1 MRVYGLRSGMCT
13 ITHRVKLGSRVKRN
27 NQFPVADIMKTT
39 IQHARR
45 LSPIHA
51 AILSLTLCLAAG
63 CSKQGETP
71 ATQVVAKVNG
81 DEISIHQVNNA
92 LAQAGNVSPENVD
105 AVRHEVLDKL
115 INQQLAVQ
123 QAEERKLDRS
133 TEVMMK
139 IDAAK
144 REILTRAYLG
154 QVVASLP
161 KPSEEEAKTFYQE
174 HPALFS
180 QRRIYN
186 LHEIVIQNPHPP
198 TEDMRQL
205 IAGKSPDQIATELKQ
220 RNIAFNTSSGTRSA
234 EQIALPILSGLAD
247 IKDGETGLVE
257 TPEALVILHVDTS
270 RDAPVSEEAAMQH
283 IPQYLANDRAKKAI
297 SEELERLKAKAD
309 IEYLDQ
315 TASAKAAA
323 GKAQASNPS
332 VTATKAAAVKPQPA
346 EADAQSSTAKGIA
359 GL

>member
-1 MRVYGLRSGMCT
+1 MCT
-13 ITHRVKLGSRVKRN
+13 ITHRVKLGSRVKSK
-27 NQFPVADIMKTT
+27 NQFPVADIMKITT
-39 IQHARR
+39 QPAR

-51 AILSLTLCLAAG
+51 AILGLTLCLAAG
-63 CSKQGETP
+63 CSKHEATP

-92 LAQAGNVSPENVD
+92 LAQVGNVSPENVD
-105 AVRHEVLDKL
+105 TVRHEVLEKL

-123 QAEERKLDRS
+123 QAEDRKLDRS

-139 IDAAK
+139 VDAAR
-144 REILTRAYLG
+144 REILTRAYLS

-161 KPSEEEAKTFYQE
+161 KPSEEEARTFYQE
-174 HPALFS
+174 HPALFA

-186 LHEIVIQNPHPP
+186 LHEIVIQKPHPSA
-198 TEDMRQL
+198 EDIRQL

-220 RNIAFNTSSGTRSA
+220 RNIVFNTSSGTRAA
-234 EQIALPILSGLAD
+234 EQIALPILSGLAN
-247 IKDGETGLVE
+247 IKDGETGVVE

-270 RDAPVSEEAAMQH
+270 RDAPVSEEMAMQR

-297 SEELERLKAKAD
+297 SEELDRLKAKAD
-309 IEYLDQ
+309 IEYMNQ
-315 TASAKAAA
+315 TASAEAAA
-323 GKAQASNPS
+323 GKTQASNPG
-332 VTATKAAAVKPQPA
+332 AAATQAASVKPEPA
-346 EADAQSSTAKGIA
+346 KPDTQSSTEKGIA